1 MDIVIA
7 VKGFFARRKQWQ
19 NSANKKAR
27 YASLDPCTSPLQPLI
42 FHSLPTH
49 PASNLPFFGPG
60 IRDVAVA
67 ALYAVVVV
75 VAAAAPGPGKAL
87 QAGAF
92 LGPTL
97 GGLLLEVVG
106 ARTAYSSTGWM
117 LQKVQL
123 QSAGQGM
130 DDPSIAES
138 PSLGSEMSDPWQGE
152 AEVSRGDAAT
162 RLGQRNLLHTSFPTI
177 PKTSNRGEPNSSKY
191 LAAEEAFL
199 EAREVLEFRDSDS
212 VECDGDPGTRPQPLQ
227 ATLRHIEISEWVAAA
242 RNEGAQV
249 QMSESQRLQT
259 QRNRASTAPRYVR
272 PASARGGRTTMPGKS
287 ALWPNERMPSSY
299 KAPLKH
305 VLLVSCRPDEK
316 PWAAESKP
324 RPSRFLRRHFA
335 RASGVGALL
344 SKDERAEEWD
354 GQDED
359 DKQEEGE
366 AEASLACSKFVGLL
380 KDFKEMAKS
389 KAALFLSPLPTPNSP
404 PRTASWRDDLVPNF
418 RLLDRRGAFGQS
430 RGHWSLHRTKE
441 KGKDTADQVSS
452 LLVEDM
458 YHTFLD
464 AKISVQLF
472 FFLVLYVV
480 LFWLYAFIYLFI
492 SKPCGLE
499 LEGHLIK
506 AYLLS
511 LETMLT
517 IGYGIPDPYM
527 KGCWQG
533 PFVLTSQLLLN
544 LIISALLIGVIFQG
558 IARPQS
564 RACTILCSDKA
575 IIRCID
581 GAYYFMF
588 RVCDLRSQHAL
599 VEPHIRCYC
608 VEQSDIRGFET
619 TQMRLL
625 QPDDESQAETV
636 CEYCGPPDR
645 CLESFGAP
653 STGRREA
660 MPAEGVAG
668 KVRNH
673 GGFAWSPGAALLGQA
688 VQRRRRSP
696 SQPAWTAREKSGHQR
711 TEANSEVGNGD
722 SCACPTCGETF
733 PTAETLKRHCRY
745 NAAQDEISQL
755 PEKARHKEL
764 TQKELEAL
772 CHSDPTKEDIG
783 AYLGKS
789 FKEVVVLVEGIEPTT
804 SATLQ
809 SRHSYLVGPPEAT
822 DTDTAWDMDFV
833 DCIMEDSGLGV
844 DLGRFHMLQPVSAGG
859 PSVSAM
865 GQRRNDAHEDEH
877 QEGGEAD
884 AAQRPRPLLSG
895 LEASANQRCSSGAAA
910 TPDAAPTLNWRLGEG
925 RQATTVAPRARL
937 SLTLGEVQ

>member
-1 MDIVIA
+1 M
-7 VKGFFARRKQWQ
+7 
-19 NSANKKAR
+19 
-27 YASLDPCTSPLQPLI
+27 P
-42 FHSLPTH
+42 FHQL
-49 PASNLPFFGPG
+49 
-60 IRDVAVA
+60 
-67 ALYAVVVV
+67 
-75 VAAAAPGPGKAL
+75 
-87 QAGAF
+87 F
-92 LGPTL
+92 L
-97 GGLLLEVVG
+97 
-106 ARTAYSSTGWM
+106 M
-117 LQKVQL
+117 
-123 QSAGQGM
+123 
-130 DDPSIAES
+130 
-138 PSLGSEMSDPWQGE
+138 LGSRSW
-152 AEVSRGDAAT
+152 A
-162 RLGQRNLLHTSFPTI
+162 N
-177 PKTSNRGEPNSSKY
+177 
-191 LAAEEAFL
+191 
-199 EAREVLEFRDSDS
+199 
-212 VECDGDPGTRPQPLQ
+212 
-227 ATLRHIEISEWVAAA
+227 HI
-242 RNEGAQV
+242 
-249 QMSESQRLQT
+249 T
-259 QRNRASTAPRYVR
+259 Q
-272 PASARGGRTTMPGKS
+272 
-287 ALWPNERMPSSY
+287 
-299 KAPLKH
+299 
-305 VLLVSCRPDEK
+305 
-316 PWAAESKP
+316 
-324 RPSRFLRRHFA
+324 
-335 RASGVGALL
+335 ALL

-366 AEASLACSKFVGLL
+366 AEVAPVATRQESSDDPPVQKRRARFKSVVRKISQVRSVK

-430 RGHWSLHRTKE
+430 RGHWSLHNIMSRTFGRTKE

-558 IARPQS
+558 IARLQS

-625 QPDDESQAETV
+625 QPDDE
-636 CEYCGPPDR
+636 
-645 CLESFGAP
+645 LGATLLLSMP
-653 STGRREA
+653 SIVVHRID
-660 MPAEGVAG
+660 
-668 KVRNH
+668 
-673 GGFAWSPGAALLGQA
+673 AWSPLAPHRPGGEK
-688 VQRRRRSP
+688 P
-696 SQPAWTAREKSGHQR
+696 SQPKVLRERSGTMAASLGVPERLCWARQCSEGGVPLPSRPGQPERRADTKGLRSASSGDFANMFQSATKPRERGAGFEENLRIRRWPWPRQR
-711 TEANSEVGNGD
+711 QANSEVGNGD

-764 TQKELEAL
+764 TKKELEAL

-833 DCIMEDSGLGV
+833 DCIMVPEDEEDSGLGV
-844 DLGRFHMLQPVSAGG
+844 DLGRFHMLQPV
-859 PSVSAM
+859 
-865 GQRRNDAHEDEH
+865 
-877 QEGGEAD
+877 QE
-884 AAQRPRPLLSG
+884 AA
-895 LEASANQRCSSGAAA
+895 
-910 TPDAAPTLNWRLGEG
+910 
-925 RQATTVAPRARL
+925 
-937 SLTLGEVQ
+937 